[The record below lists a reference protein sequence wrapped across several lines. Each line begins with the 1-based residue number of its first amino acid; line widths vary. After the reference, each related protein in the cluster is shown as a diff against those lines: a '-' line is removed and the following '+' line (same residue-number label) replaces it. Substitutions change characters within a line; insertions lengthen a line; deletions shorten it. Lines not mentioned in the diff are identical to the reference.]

1 MINAAL
7 VLDKPAGLTSHDI
20 VNRVRRI
27 TGERSV
33 GHLGTLD
40 PIATGVLP
48 LLLGRFTRLAQFFND
63 SRKVYEGEICF
74 GFATDTYDCEG
85 QTVGAISGV
94 HPSMEEIQ
102 RHLAALTGHIQ
113 QRPPAFSAKKIHGVP
128 AYKLARQDKVVE
140 MKPVTVDVYR
150 FEVLSVQGD
159 RARFVAEV
167 SAGTYIRALAHD
179 LGQALGCGAHLSE
192 LRRTRSGEFEVSQAI
207 GLDELAEHHRAAQ
220 EPGKAGTAEAA
231 AAQGRSCETKETEA
245 EPAPVSPTSDNEY
258 SVNFAKVDVD
268 TAAEGPARPSPY
280 LHPRRI
286 LSSFPAVTASAQC
299 IAAIRNGRSINL
311 PEFSDAPLV
320 KVFAGQQLLVAVVQR
335 IAGTL
340 FQPRVVLFGSN
351 EPLPL

>member
-7 VLDKPAGLTSHDI
+7 VLDKPAGLTSHDV
-20 VNRVRRI
+20 VNRVRRV

-63 SRKVYEGEICF
+63 SRKVYEGEIRF
-74 GFATDTYDCEG
+74 GFATDTYDCQGEPG
-85 QTVGAISGV
+85 GPVSDLR
-94 HPSMEEIQ
+94 PSLEEI
-102 RHLAALTGHIQ
+102 RHHLASLTGHIQ
-113 QRPPAFSAKKIHGVP
+113 QTPPAYSAKKIHGVP

-150 FEVLSVQGD
+150 FEIQSVRED

-179 LGQALGCGAHLSE
+179 LGQALGCGAHLTE
-192 LRRTRSGEFEVSQAI
+192 LRRTRSGEFDISQAV
-207 GLDELAEHHRAAQ
+207 GLEELAAHQGQGAAQ
-220 EPGKAGTAEAA
+220 AGAFPKTLQCDEGQSSSADA
-231 AAQGRSCETKETEA
+231 
-245 EPAPVSPTSDNEY
+245 PARPTSDNEY
-258 SVNFAKVDVD
+258 SDNFTRDAVN
-268 TAAEGPARPSPY
+268 TASEGPPRVSPY
-280 LHPRRI
+280 LHPRQ
-286 LSSFPAVTASAQC
+286 LLPAFPAVTASAPC
-299 IAAIRNGRSINL
+299 IAAIRNGRSVNL

-320 KVFAGQQLLVAVVQR
+320 KVFAGQRLLVAVVQR